1 MPGTPFSIQN
11 IFGFDS
17 ADISSSAC
25 NIGLTCCTA
34 QNNKHNQASV
44 EKHFDTA
51 AAAVQ
56 DLLEAG
62 SHYEA
67 LVMFVKAFSTLM
79 FCLDELEDAASYLR
93 LIMEYLEVHLRANG
107 VNDMPLLQ

>member
-1 MPGTPFSIQN
+1 ML
-11 IFGFDS
+11 GFDC
-17 ADISSSAC
+17 ADISSSTC

-34 QNNKHNQASV
+34 QHNKHNQASE

-51 AAAVQ
+51 TAAVQ
-56 DLLEAG
+56 ELLKAG

-67 LVMFVKAFSTLM
+67 LVMFVKAFSTSM
-79 FCLDELEDAASYLR
+79 FCLDELEDAADCLL
-93 LIMEYLEVHLRANG
+93 LIMEYLEVRLRADG